1 MSGSSSRFFTLYSS
15 ASSGYVSHWL
25 SAPQILAS
33 VLKQTM
39 FAYGFS
45 TMSGSYEN
53 RFRLAGLNIV
63 DVIDTAV
70 TE

>member
-1 MSGSSSRFFTLYSS
+1 MSGSSSFLLFIALPLLVR
-15 ASSGYVSHWL
+15 SHWL